1 MIIKIPRINALG
13 NKGPEKAGNFIL
25 QELKKIYPGFGKLDL
40 EEIHVDN
47 SNVEEAEELIY
58 KNCKKEFEKLGEKDF
73 RIFLGGDHSISYP
86 CFKAFKEE
94 FENCFLIVFDAHADC
109 MGFLKEPTHEE
120 WLRGVVEK
128 CGLTGSEVVL
138 IGLRKVESEEKR
150 FLQEKGIKYFSGEE
164 DLGEIA
170 DYVEGKS
177 FGKDIYVSIDVD
189 VLDPAF
195 APAVNYPEQD
205 GLSSKDFFYLL
216 EKIFSLS
223 KLKALDIVEIVPE
236 KDKLSD
242 LKTIKLGAEILK
254 RFLEKKNK

>member
-1 MIIKIPRINALG
+1 L
-13 NKGPEKAGNFIL
+13 KG
-25 QELKKIYPGFGKLDL
+25 LKK
-40 EEIHVDN
+40 
-47 SNVEEAEELIY
+47 
-58 KNCKKEFEKLGEKDF
+58 
-73 RIFLGGDHSISYP
+73 
-86 CFKAFKEE
+86 
-94 FENCFLIVFDAHADC
+94 
-109 MGFLKEPTHEE
+109 
-120 WLRGVVEK
+120 
-128 CGLTGSEVVL
+128 
-138 IGLRKVESEEKR
+138 KVY
-150 FLQEKGIKYFSGEE
+150 I
-164 DLGEIA
+164 
-170 DYVEGKS
+170 
-177 FGKDIYVSIDVD
+177 SIDVD